1 MRFGPGVLARFGLTV
16 LISGAAAMV
25 VAACGASI
33 APATGTGAPSADP
46 VTAAGFPLGSFAK
59 EVQEPQHGRIR
70 LVWTFE
76 DGGRWAEVPFALEGQ
91 SLNMPAVR
99 GTYTVD
105 GDTVTLATE
114 FPPDWGTSH
123 HTWRLED
130 DRLWTSFISSTNPED
145 ADWFRALD
153 DRPWVPTVE

>member
-1 MRFGPGVLARFGLTV
+1 MRIGHWALKRFALAVLLMGV
-16 LISGAAAMV
+16 AAMV
-25 VAACGASI
+25 VAGCGAPVD
-33 APATGTGAPSADP
+33 PAKRTGDASSGP
-46 VTAAGFPLGSFAK
+46 VTKSGFPIGSFAK

-91 SLNMPAVR
+91 SLNVPAVR

-130 DRLWTSFISSTNPED
+130 DRLWTSFISSTNPDD

-153 DRPWVPTVE
+153 DRPWISIGE